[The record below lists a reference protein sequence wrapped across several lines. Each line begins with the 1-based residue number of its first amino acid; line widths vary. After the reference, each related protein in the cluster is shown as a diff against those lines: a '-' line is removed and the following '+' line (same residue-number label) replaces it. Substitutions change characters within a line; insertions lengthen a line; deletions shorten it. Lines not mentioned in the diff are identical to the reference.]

1 MSKHLIS
8 ATLTAEAYECY
19 LEWTK
24 ERKASKMISKCII
37 EQFSDISQSE
47 QIIQWKKTRLVEL
60 IRILLQKITLDD
72 YASINELDRASIYAL
87 ARPDKS
93 FSMPEIGRVEE

>member
-19 LEWTK
+19 QEWVK
-24 ERKASKMISKCII
+24 ERKASKMISQCII
-37 EQFSDISQSE
+37 EQFADISQAE
-47 QIIQWKKTRLVEL
+47 QIIEWRKTRLVEL
-60 IRILLQKITLDD
+60 IRILLQKINTDD
-72 YASINELDRASIYAL
+72 WHSINEFDRDSIYQL

-93 FSMPEIGRVEE
+93 FSMPEIGGNE

>member
-19 LEWTK
+19 QEWVK

-37 EQFSDISQSE
+37 EQFSDISQAE
-47 QIIQWKKTRLVEL
+47 QIIEWRNDRLVTL
-60 IRILLQKITLDD
+60 IRILLLFNHK
-72 YASINELDRASIYAL
+72 
-87 ARPDKS
+87 
-93 FSMPEIGRVEE
+93 

>member
-19 LEWTK
+19 QEWVK

-37 EQFSDISQSE
+37 EQFADISQAE
-47 QIIQWKKTRLVEL
+47 QIIEWRNDRLVTL
-60 IRILLQKITLDD
+60 VRVLLQKITVDD
-72 YASINELDRASIYAL
+72 YMALNEEDRASIWPL
-87 ARPDKS
+87 ARPNKS
-93 FSMPEIGRVEE
+93 FSMPQFKEVE